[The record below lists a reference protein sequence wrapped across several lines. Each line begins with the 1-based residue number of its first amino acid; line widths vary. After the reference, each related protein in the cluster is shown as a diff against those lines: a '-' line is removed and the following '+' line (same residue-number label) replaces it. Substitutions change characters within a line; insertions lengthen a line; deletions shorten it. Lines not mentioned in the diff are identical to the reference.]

1 MAFFDTFIEVMTDK
15 PVHLKA
21 PHFYKVD
28 SDARRQLAELTEFS
42 KTCSGEMKLQV
53 ERDIKML
60 TYGIAGEE
68 QVVFELKNCY
78 MPIIIM
84 HDIHIE
90 YEDQTAQIDFVIV
103 TTKFVLFI
111 ECKNLVGNI
120 EVTESGDFIRTTE
133 FNGHVKKEG
142 IYSPITQNARH
153 LDLVKKIKSGKK
165 NILLRSIF
173 EKYFDDN
180 YRSVVVLANP
190 KTISNLKKAKKEVKD
205 QIIRCDQ
212 LVSYIKKLHADSNV
226 VVSTEKQMYEWADS
240 FLSMHSPNTTNY
252 LKKYDKNIDSSIM
265 DKSTTSEVKV
275 ESATVDSRQPVVYVA
290 EARTASVINVKAQS
304 NCIIE
309 DTPIYKALKKYR
321 FETCKSEGVQAYCI
335 FNNAQMEAVI
345 SAMPASL
352 TDLKKISGFGDIKC
366 QKYGDAILE
375 IVRANSQ

>member
-42 KTCSGEMKLQV
+42 KICSGEMKLQV

-90 YEDQTAQIDFVIV
+90 YEDQTSQIDFIVV

-142 IYSPITQNARH
+142 IYSPITQNLRH
-153 LDLVKKIKSGKK
+153 LDLIKKIKSGKK
-165 NILLRSIF
+165 NILTRSIF

-180 YRSVVVLANP
+180 YRSVVVLANS
-190 KTISNLKKAKKEVKD
+190 KTVSNLKKAEKKIKD

-240 FLSMHSPNTTNY
+240 FLSLHTPNTTNY
-252 LKKYDKNIDSSIM
+252 LKKYGVVDKKAKMCDPIQDTAMEIELAIEPVSIM
-265 DKSTTSEVKV
+265 DPEKTAVSISKKNTSV
-275 ESATVDSRQPVVYVA
+275 
-290 EARTASVINVKAQS
+290 
-304 NCIIE
+304 E
-309 DTPIYKALKKYR
+309 DTPIYKALKQYR
-321 FETCKSEGVQAYCI
+321 YDTSKAEGVKPYFL

-345 SAMPASL
+345 SAMPSTL
-352 TDLKKISGFGDIKC
+352 EDLKKISGFGDVKC
-366 QKYGDAILE
+366 QKYGEAILE